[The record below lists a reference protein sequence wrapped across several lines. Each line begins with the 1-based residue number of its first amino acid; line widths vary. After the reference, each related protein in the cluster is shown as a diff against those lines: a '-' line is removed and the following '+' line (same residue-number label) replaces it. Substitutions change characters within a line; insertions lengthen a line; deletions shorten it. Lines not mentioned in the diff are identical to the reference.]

1 MEDDG
6 AIISPGGQSMDRVVE
21 EARAEAYKLVQ
32 KIGYL
37 PLEQR
42 ESFFGNCT
50 TLARDEMTK
59 LKTE

>member
-1 MEDDG
+1 
-6 AIISPGGQSMDRVVE
+6 MDRVVE